1 VTRLLRSY
9 AVWAPLAHRVRVV
22 ADGHV
27 HPMSAEGD
35 GWWRV
40 DGIDAPADSDYGFLL
55 DDDADPLPDPRSRW
69 QPHGVHALSRGFD
82 PSRFAWTD
90 SRWTGR
96 QLAGGMIYE
105 LHLGTFTPGGTL
117 DTAVD
122 KLDHLVELGVHFVEL
137 LPVNGFGGTHNWG
150 YDGVLWYAVDDSYGG
165 PDAYLRFVDAC
176 HGRGLAVIQDVV
188 YNHLGPGGDHLP
200 RLGPYLHAERTSK
213 WGPSI
218 NLDAVEVRRFI
229 LDNAAMWMRD
239 YHVDGLRLDAA
250 QALIDTSPVHILQ
263 ELAEET
269 DALSAF
275 LGRPLTLI
283 AESDLN
289 DPTLIMP
296 REAGGYGL
304 HAQWSDDFH
313 HSLHV
318 ALTGE
323 TTGYYADF
331 EHLEALAK
339 VLTKGFYHDGT
350 YSTYRGREHGRPIE
364 TEHVPTWRLVVA
376 DQNHDQVGNRAVGD
390 RLSAVLDSGQLAIA
404 AVLTMTGPFTPMLF
418 MGEEWGAT
426 TPWQFFTSHPDPEV
440 ARATSEGRIEEF
452 ARMGWDPSE
461 VPDPQAP
468 STFERSK
475 LDWSEPL
482 GGEHAKLLSLYRS
495 LARLRR
501 EHPDLTDPRFA
512 SIGCEYDE
520 DARWFVLRRGATV
533 IAVNL
538 AAAPVTLRC
547 AGTLLL
553 ATDDAVTV
561 AGDAVTLPGHSAAI
575 IVP

>member
-1 VTRLLRSY
+1 MPLWSS
-9 AVWAPLAHRVRVV
+9 AVWAPSAANVRVLV
-22 ADGHV
+22 DEQVHQMTAD
-27 HPMSAEGD
+27 GD

-40 DGIDAPADSDYGFLL
+40 DGIAATPDSDYGFLL
-55 DDDADPLPDPRSRW
+55 DDDPNPLPDPRSRW

-90 SRWTGR
+90 DAWTGR
-96 QLAGGMIYE
+96 QLVGGIVYE
-105 LHLGTFTPGGTL
+105 LHIGTFTPGGTL
-117 DTAVD
+117 DAAID
-122 KLDHLVELGVHFVEL
+122 KLDHLVDLGVDFVEL
-137 LPVNGFGGTHNWG
+137 LPVNGFSGTHNWG

-188 YNHLGPGGDHLP
+188 YNHLGPSGNHLP
-200 RLGPYLHAERTSK
+200 RFGPYVHDDCSNT

-218 NLDAVEVRRFI
+218 NFQSVEVRRFI

-239 YHVDGLRLDAA
+239 YHVDGLRLDAVH
-250 QALIDTSPVHILQ
+250 ALVDPSPVHILQ

-289 DPTLIMP
+289 DPKLIMP

-304 HAQWSDDFH
+304 HAQWNDDFH
-313 HSLHV
+313 HAVHV

-331 EHLEALAK
+331 EHLDALAK
-339 VLTKGFYHDGT
+339 VLTRGFYHDGT
-350 YSTYRGREHGRPIE
+350 YSSFRGRDHGNPIQ
-364 TEHVPTWRLVVA
+364 TAHVPTWRLVVA
-376 DQNHDQVGNRAVGD
+376 NQNHDQVGNRAVGD
-390 RLSAVLDSGQLAIA
+390 RLSAMLDTRQLALA
-404 AVLTMTGPFTPMLF
+404 AVLTLAGPFTPMLF

-426 TPWQFFTSHPDPEV
+426 TPWQFFTSHPEPEL
-440 ARATSEGRIEEF
+440 ARATSQGRIEEF
-452 ARMGWDPSE
+452 ARMGWDPTV

-468 STFERSK
+468 ATFERSK
-475 LDWSEPL
+475 LDWAEPL
-482 GGEHAKLLSLYRS
+482 VGEHARLLSLYRS

-501 EHPDLTDPRFA
+501 QQPDLTDPSFERTT
-512 SIGCEYDE
+512 CEYDE

-533 IAVNL
+533 IAVNF
-538 AAAPVTLRC
+538 AAAAVTLPC
-547 AGTLLL
+547 TGAVLL
-553 ATDDAVTV
+553 ATDDGVTV
-561 AGDAVTLPGHSAAI
+561 TRDAVTLPGRSAAI
-575 IVP
+575 LAP